1 LSLTT
6 LADKYCPTVC
16 RPVLNHIQQSPIG
29 KRIVSGT
36 FWSVIG
42 SVLGKGLT
50 LFSTILVARILEVKY
65 YGEFEVICLTATMFI
80 AFAGFGMGATSAKY
94 ISEYLVTD
102 KKRVGRIIGLN
113 YLFTI
118 FIAGLLSLFFYWSC
132 PLLSE
137 YLVKKPEITE
147 NLRFGSV
154 LLFLMAFMGSQV
166 GMITGFQDFRGL
178 AFTDTIVGFVRVPLL
193 VFCAY
198 FYGLFGALIAFAV
211 SLMINLILNSHV
223 IYNNVKKHEIQYS
236 FRESYQEFPVLWKF
250 SLPAALGGMISIPA
264 FWFCGM
270 LLVRQE
276 NGLMEYGIFIAAQK
290 LCTMLMFIPGI
301 LVQVIV
307 PMLSE
312 TNALND
318 EKLFRKITLLNL
330 TINLVSTIM
339 IAIPLSLLSKQIM
352 GLYGQ
357 EFVAGAGILIVYC
370 IASLLMAPDWIVSQ
384 VLTSR
389 GKMWSMLFLN
399 ALWGITLI
407 SVSYFLLTLNFG
419 GTALPLALFT
429 AYFVRLCVVGLQIP
443 KLFSYKIVN

>member
-1 LSLTT
+1 
-6 LADKYCPTVC
+6 
-16 RPVLNHIQQSPIG
+16 LNRVQQSPIG

-36 FWSVIG
+36 FWSIVG

-50 LFSTILVARILEVKY
+50 LLSTILVARILGVKY

-80 AFAGFGMGATSAKY
+80 AFAGFGMGATSTKY
-94 ISEYLVTD
+94 ISEYLITD
-102 KKRVGRIIGLN
+102 KERVGRIISLN

-118 FIAGLLSLFFYWSC
+118 FIASLLSLLFYWSC
-132 PLLSE
+132 PLLGE

-147 NLRFGSV
+147 ELRFGAV

-166 GMITGFQDFRGL
+166 GMITGFQDFRSL
-178 AFTDTIVGFVRVPLL
+178 ARTDMIVGFVRVPFL
-193 VFCAY
+193 VFCTY
-198 FYGLFGALIAFAV
+198 FYGLFGALGAFAV
-211 SLMINLILNSHV
+211 SLVVNLILNSRV
-223 IYNNVKKHEIQYS
+223 IYSNVRKHEIKYS
-236 FRESYQEFPVLWKF
+236 FREFYQEFPVLWKF
-250 SLPAALGGMISIPA
+250 SLPSALSGMISIPA

-276 NGLMEYGIFIAAQK
+276 NGLTEYGIFIAAQK

-301 LVQVIV
+301 LVQVVV

-318 EKLFRKITLLNL
+318 KKRFRKITLLNL
-330 TINLVSTIM
+330 AINLVSTII
-339 IAIPLSLLSKQIM
+339 IAIPLSLFSKQIM

-357 EFVAGAGILIVYC
+357 GFAAGAGILIVYC

-389 GKMWSMLFLN
+389 GKIWSMLFLN
-399 ALWGITLI
+399 TLWGITLI

-419 GTALPLALFT
+419 GIALPLALFV
-429 AYFVRLCVVGLQIP
+429 AYFVRICVVGLQFP
-443 KLFSYKIVN
+443 KLFSYKI